1 MSDTTVKP
9 VKVMIMDKEFLVA
22 CPEEERAALLRS
34 AEYLNARMKDVQR
47 NGKVIGMDRI
57 TIMASLNMAHEL
69 LKQQE
74 SEADLDQSVSKR
86 LFALQE
92 KIDATMNHI
101 QQVGF

>member
-1 MSDTTVKP
+1 MSDAVKP
-9 VKVMIMDKEFLVA
+9 VKIMIMDKEFLVA
-22 CPEEERAALLRS
+22 CPDDEQAALMRS
-34 AEYLNARMKDVQR
+34 ADYLNDKMKEVQR

-74 SEADLDQSVSKR
+74 NEADLDQSVSKR

-92 KIDATMNHI
+92 KIDATMNQV